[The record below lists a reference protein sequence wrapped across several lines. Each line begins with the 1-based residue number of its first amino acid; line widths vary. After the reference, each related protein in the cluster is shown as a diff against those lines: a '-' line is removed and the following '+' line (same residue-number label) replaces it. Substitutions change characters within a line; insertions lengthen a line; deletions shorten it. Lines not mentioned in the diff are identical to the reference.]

1 MVRKILQGCHHSA
14 PNKDSRLP
22 ITAPILSRLV
32 TGLQSAVLNNM
43 HRILLKS
50 IFLLAFNAFLRIGE
64 LVVKHRS
71 HVNSIVQREDIS
83 FEFQQG
89 SLSAVSLVLKNFKT
103 NKSKEL
109 FQIHLKASTNT
120 DMCPVHSF
128 YQFIQTFQHKSGP
141 LFRFMGGGG
150 RPSYLMLCDKTFTK
164 HHTVHWS

>member
-1 MVRKILQGCHHSA
+1 
-14 PNKDSRLP
+14 
-22 ITAPILSRLV
+22 
-32 TGLQSAVLNNM
+32 M

-141 LFRFMGGGG
+141 LFQ
-150 RPSYLMLCDKTFTK
+150 FTYGIL
-164 HHTVHWS
+164 TAL

>member
-1 MVRKILQGCHHSA
+1 MVKDILQGCHHSA
-14 PNKDSRLP
+14 HNKDYRPP
-22 ITAPILSRLV
+22 ITVPILSRLV

-71 HVNSIVQREDIS
+71 HVNSVVQRE
-83 FEFQQG
+83 EFQQG

-109 FQIHLKASTNT
+109 FQIHLKASTKI
-120 DMCPVHSF
+120 DMCPVFSLYHF
-128 YQFIQTFQHKSGP
+128 
-141 LFRFMGGGG
+141 
-150 RPSYLMLCDKTFTK
+150 
-164 HHTVHWS
+164 